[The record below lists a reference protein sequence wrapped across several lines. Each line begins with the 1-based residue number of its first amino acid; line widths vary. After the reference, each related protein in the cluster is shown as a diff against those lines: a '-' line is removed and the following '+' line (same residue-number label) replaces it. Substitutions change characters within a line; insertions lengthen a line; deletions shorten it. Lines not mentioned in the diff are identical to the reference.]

1 MNKKFIRVL
10 GLGVGLFLAGSL
22 SVNAQKV
29 SFNGERLSLKQAFEK
44 IESVSKY
51 KIAYNTSQLDVN
63 KQVVLNQKNQDVL
76 QILSDLLK
84 GTNCVYQVN
93 DNYIVITLKDDEK
106 VKKIKGTIKDSAGE
120 PIIGA
125 NVILKGDATVG
136 SITDIDGNFDLS
148 VPSNATLQVS
158 YIGYNTQ
165 DVPVGNKSFLN
176 ITLKEDT
183 ETLDEVV
190 VVGYGS
196 QKKVNV
202 IGSIASVDSKA
213 LESRAVPDVSNMLT
227 GQMSGVTIT
236 QESGNPGQ
244 DAGTIRIRGVG
255 SFGATPSPL
264 VLVDGLPG
272 SLSDLTPADIDN
284 ISVLKDASS
293 AAIYGSRAANGV
305 VLITTKSGAEGK
317 AKVQLSANLSIS
329 NPVKR
334 IDVLDACD
342 YALYRNERITNGLL
356 YDGYS
361 EADSQLEYP
370 LVGYWAPVKAPDPIT
385 GEMVV
390 VGQEYKPSPWDYRK
404 GFVEKEGGPVRYGTN
419 WQDEIFQTAI
429 SQDYNVT
436 VSGGDK
442 KGNYMYSGGYTDQQG
457 VIVNSYYRRYT
468 ARANNS
474 RKINDFL
481 ELGTNIS
488 FATSD
493 NRLARTNSETYGV
506 IPAAISFNPTRP
518 VFDPNKDS
526 GFSEDFSTGLAN
538 PYLTVHT
545 EKNIQETLNVFISS
559 FGELKFTDWLKF
571 RQNFGYGYSYYERN
585 TYNNRWTGAGIAP
598 TNGYATKS
606 DDAYESISTES
617 LLTFNKK
624 FGVHGINA
632 VLGMTYENS
641 MWHSKWMA
649 ASNFPND
656 MTEDNVIEAGTKDR
670 RMESSRGKSQ
680 LMSYLF
686 RANYNLLDRYLFTF
700 SMRRDGSSKLSE
712 LNRWNNFYSGAVAW
726 RLSDESFVK
735 QLNFFDDL
743 KLRVSAGQTGG
754 QGVSAY
760 ATRSR
765 FVVSNYGMGGS
776 LQSGMAESRW
786 GGPAAAL
793 LKWETTN
800 QFDIGLDIA
809 FLNNRVNLTV
819 DAYYKKTKDLLLDK
833 LIPMSSGFSRIQAN
847 YGNVTNKGLE
857 ISGHFIPVKARNFLW
872 SIDANISFNRNKVG
886 GLDAD
891 QYSDVAWGIENMFLV
906 RNGEPIG
913 TLYGY
918 VEDGFYDNEAEVRA
932 DPLYRNETDSKV
944 KSMVGEVKYKNLDD
958 DPVIDNRDRQIIGN
972 TNPDYQY
979 GITNTL
985 EWKNW
990 TFSFFL
996 QGTQGNDVLNVN
1008 LKKFDMAS
1016 VDNMPYFIYNNR
1028 WTAENRANAKW
1039 PRANRTSTRSM
1050 RASDRYIEDGS
1061 YLRCKNVSL
1070 SYRFRHPMKFVE
1082 SINLVASVSNLF
1094 TISGYSW
1101 MDPDVNSFGSDPKR
1115 RGVDMASYPSA
1126 RTFNF
1131 GVQIGF

>member
-10 GLGVGLFLAGSL
+10 GFGVGLFLAGSL

-165 DVPVGNKSFLN
+165 DVPIGNKSFLN

-743 KLRVSAGQTGG
+743 KLRVSAGQTGDRK
-754 QGVSAY
+754 S
-760 ATRSR
+760 
-765 FVVSNYGMGGS
+765 VV
-776 LQSGMAESRW
+776 
-786 GGPAAAL
+786 
-793 LKWETTN
+793 
-800 QFDIGLDIA
+800 
-809 FLNNRVNLTV
+809 
-819 DAYYKKTKDLLLDK
+819 
-833 LIPMSSGFSRIQAN
+833 
-847 YGNVTNKGLE
+847 
-857 ISGHFIPVKARNFLW
+857 
-872 SIDANISFNRNKVG
+872 
-886 GLDAD
+886 
-891 QYSDVAWGIENMFLV
+891 
-906 RNGEPIG
+906 
-913 TLYGY
+913 
-918 VEDGFYDNEAEVRA
+918 
-932 DPLYRNETDSKV
+932 
-944 KSMVGEVKYKNLDD
+944 
-958 DPVIDNRDRQIIGN
+958 
-972 TNPDYQY
+972 
-979 GITNTL
+979 
-985 EWKNW
+985 
-990 TFSFFL
+990 
-996 QGTQGNDVLNVN
+996 
-1008 LKKFDMAS
+1008 
-1016 VDNMPYFIYNNR
+1016 
-1028 WTAENRANAKW
+1028 
-1039 PRANRTSTRSM
+1039 
-1050 RASDRYIEDGS
+1050 
-1061 YLRCKNVSL
+1061 
-1070 SYRFRHPMKFVE
+1070 
-1082 SINLVASVSNLF
+1082 
-1094 TISGYSW
+1094 
-1101 MDPDVNSFGSDPKR
+1101 
-1115 RGVDMASYPSA
+1115 
-1126 RTFNF
+1126 
-1131 GVQIGF
+1131 

>member
-1 MNKKFIRVL
+1 MKRLHKTMNRIVGVL
-10 GLGVGLFLAGSL
+10 LMALMMVPRGLKAETAEMLQTSKITGV
-22 SVNAQKV
+22 
-29 SFNGERLSLKQAFEK
+29 
-44 IESVSKY
+44 
-51 KIAYNTSQLDVN
+51 
-63 KQVVLNQKNQDVL
+63 
-76 QILSDLLK
+76 
-84 GTNCVYQVN
+84 
-93 DNYIVITLKDDEK
+93 VIDDF
-106 VKKIKGTIKDSAGE
+106 GE

-125 NVILKGDATVG
+125 TVRVKNAQNGAVTDVNGRYSVNATK
-136 SITDIDGNFDLS
+136 
-148 VPSNATLQVS
+148 NATLVFS
-158 YIGYNTQ
+158 FIGYRTQ
-165 DVPVGNKSFLN
+165 EVAVKGRTTVNV
-176 ITLKEDT
+176 TLKEDSQMLE
-183 ETLDEVV
+183 ETVV
-190 VVGYGS
+190 IGYGAVPKRDLTGS
-196 QKKVNV
+196 VSSLKSEDLLKTNPVSVNQGLQGKMAGVNV
-202 IGSIASVDSKA
+202 SQSDGA
-213 LESRAVPDVSNMLT
+213 
-227 GQMSGVTIT
+227 
-236 QESGNPGQ
+236 PG
-244 DAGTIRIRGVG
+244 AGINIQIRGAN
-255 SFGATPSPL
+255 SFTTSTEPL
-264 VLVDGLPG
+264 YVVDGMPYSMG
-272 SLSDLTPADIDN
+272 EGRTTDYGMKQSNNPLSTISPQDILS
-284 ISVLKDASS
+284 IEVLKDAS
-293 AAIYGSRAANGV
+293 ATAIYGSRAANGV

>member
-1 MNKKFIRVL
+1 MAINTNLKLVIMNFKENCKRLLLFS
-10 GLGVGLFLAGSL
+10 LFLLFVSGVS
-22 SVNAQKV
+22 AQIQVTGVVIDEVDESPLIGVTVMEVGTQKGV
-29 SFNGERLSLKQAFEK
+29 ITDMDGNYSITVKDENSRLSF
-44 IESVSKY
+44 
-51 KIAYNTSQLDVN
+51 T
-63 KQVVLNQKNQDVL
+63 
-76 QILSDLLK
+76 
-84 GTNCVYQVN
+84 
-93 DNYIVITLKDDEK
+93 
-106 VKKIKGTIKDSAGE
+106 
-120 PIIGA
+120 
-125 NVILKGDATVG
+125 
-136 SITDIDGNFDLS
+136 
-148 VPSNATLQVS
+148 
-158 YIGYNTQ
+158 YIGKEAKT
-165 DVPVGNKSFLN
+165 VRVGNRRKVDVTMGDQANELN
-176 ITLKEDT
+176 EL
-183 ETLDEVV
+183 VV
-190 VVGYGS
+190 IGYGS
-196 QKKVNV
+196 AKK
-202 IGSIASVDSKA
+202 
-213 LESRAVPDVSNMLT
+213 
-227 GQMSGVTIT
+227 
-236 QESGNPGQ
+236 
-244 DAGTIRIRGVG
+244 
-255 SFGATPSPL
+255 
-264 VLVDGLPG
+264 
-272 SLSDLTPADIDN
+272 SDLTGSVASMKASAIEESRSASFTSALAGKIAGVMAIQNGGDPGAGINIKIRGASSVSAGTSPLYVIDGVLMENSQSEVSGASRMGDTSLDPMALINPNDIAS
-284 ISVLKDASS
+284 IEVLKDAS
-293 AAIYGSRAANGV
+293 ATAIYGSRAANGV

-819 DAYYKKTKDLLLDK
+819 DASFNGYYKKTKDLLLDK

-1050 RASDRYIEDGS
+1050 KASDRYIEDGS

>member
-1 MNKKFIRVL
+1 MKRLHTSMKCIVGILLVVLMVVPNGLKAETTEVFQASKVTGVVLDELGEPVIGVTVRVKNDKRN
-10 GLGVGLFLAGSL
+10 GTIT
-22 SVNAQKV
+22 NADGRYV
-29 SFNGERLSLKQAFEK
+29 
-44 IESVSKY
+44 ISVSK
-51 KIAYNTSQLDVN
+51 
-63 KQVVLNQKNQDVL
+63 
-76 QILSDLLK
+76 
-84 GTNCVYQVN
+84 
-93 DNYIVITLKDDEK
+93 
-106 VKKIKGTIKDSAGE
+106 
-120 PIIGA
+120 
-125 NVILKGDATVG
+125 
-136 SITDIDGNFDLS
+136 
-148 VPSNATLQVS
+148 NATLIFS
-158 YIGYNTQ
+158 YIGYRTQEVAVKGRNT
-165 DVPVGNKSFLN
+165 VNV
-176 ITLKEDT
+176 TLSEDSQMLE
-183 ETLDEVV
+183 ETVV
-190 VVGYGS
+190 IGYGS
-196 QKKVNV
+196 VKKRDLTGAVSSLKSEDLLKTNPVSINQGLQGKMAGVNV
-202 IGSIASVDSKA
+202 SQSDGA
-213 LESRAVPDVSNMLT
+213 
-227 GQMSGVTIT
+227 
-236 QESGNPGQ
+236 PG
-244 DAGTIRIRGVG
+244 AGINIQIRGAN
-255 SFGATPSPL
+255 SFTTSTEPL
-264 VLVDGLPG
+264 YVVDGMPYSMG
-272 SLSDLTPADIDN
+272 EGRSTDFGMKQSNNPLSTISPQDILS
-284 ISVLKDASS
+284 IEVLKDAS
-293 AAIYGSRAANGV
+293 ATAIYGSRAANGV
-305 VLITTKSGAEGK
+305 VLITTKSGSEGK
-317 AKVQLSANLSIS
+317 TKVQLSANLSIS

-361 EADSQLEYP
+361 EADSSLEYP
-370 LVGYWAPVKAPDPIT
+370 LQGYWSEIKEPDPIT

-390 VGQEYKPSPWDYRK
+390 VGKEYKPSPWDYRNGFDYK
-404 GFVEKEGGPVRYGTN
+404 GKMFYGTN
-419 WQDEIFQTAI
+419 WQDQIFQTAI

-442 KGNYMYSGGYTDQQG
+442 KGSYMYSGGYTDQQG

-468 ARANNS
+468 ARANNN

-488 FATSD
+488 FATAD
-493 NRLARTNSETYGV
+493 NRFARTNSETYGV

-518 VFDPNKDS
+518 VFDPDKDS

-559 FGELKFTDWLKF
+559 FGELKFTDWLRY
-571 RQNFGYGYSYYERN
+571 RQKFGYGYSYYERN
-585 TYNNRWTGAGIAP
+585 AYNNRWTGSGISP

-606 DDAYESISTES
+606 DDAYESITTES
-617 LLTFNKK
+617 LLTFDKK
-624 FGVHGINA
+624 IGIHAVNA
-632 VLGMTYENS
+632 MFGMTYEKY

-656 MTEDNVIEAGTKDR
+656 MNEDNVIQAGIKDR
-670 RMESSRGKSQ
+670 RIESSRGKSQ

-712 LNRWNNFYSGAVAW
+712 SHRWDNFYSGAIAW
-726 RLSDESFVK
+726 RLSDEAFLK
-735 QLNFFDDL
+735 RLNFFDNL

-765 FVVSNYGMGGS
+765 FVTSDYGMGGS
-776 LQSGMAESRW
+776 LQSGMAEDRW
-786 GGPAAAL
+786 GGPAATL

-800 QFDIGLDIA
+800 QFDVGLDIA
-809 FLNNRVNLTV
+809 FLNSRVNLTV

-857 ISGHFIPVKARNFLW
+857 ISGHFIPVKVRNFLW

-886 GLDAD
+886 GLDSD

-932 DPLYRNETDSKV
+932 DPYYRNETDSKV
-944 KSMVGEVKYKNLDD
+944 KSMVGEVKYKNFDE
-958 DPVIDNRDRQIIGN
+958 DPVIDNRDRQIIGD
-972 TNPDYQY
+972 TNPDFQY

-996 QGTQGNDVLNVN
+996 QGTQGNDILNVN

-1039 PRANRTSTRSM
+1039 PRASRTSTRAM
-1050 RASDRYIEDGS
+1050 KASDRYIEDGS

-1070 SYRFRHPMKFVE
+1070 SYRFRHPIKFVE
-1082 SINLVASVSNLF
+1082 SINLAVSVSNLF

-1131 GVQIGF
+1131 GIQIGF